1 LGVWGVGGVGGGGQR
16 GRMRH
21 VLVFKSIVNGVGMRA
36 TELLLLGTV
45 GWTGLGVVGVLVSWL
60 RGERLRV
67 RRGIAWLAG
76 VWVVYLAV
84 LLGVSL
90 GQRQKV
96 VSVGEVQCFGTMCF
110 TVVRVEEVPGFL
122 VRDGR
127 RLVRVSIRVTNR
139 GRSSESDR
147 LMRAYLV
154 DGQGR
159 LWKESSGV
167 NGVGLTAK
175 VAGGDSVVSEPVFK
189 VAGDATEL
197 GLVLTH
203 GWRQPGALVI
213 GDSDSILHRRTI
225 VRLGH

>member
-1 LGVWGVGGVGGGGQR
+1 
-16 GRMRH
+16 
-21 VLVFKSIVNGVGMRA
+21 VNGVGMRA
-36 TELLLLGTV
+36 TELLLLGTA
-45 GWTGLGVVGVLVSWL
+45 GWTGVGVVGVLVSWL

-67 RRGIAWLAG
+67 RRGIAWLVG
-76 VWVVYLAV
+76 VWVVYLVA

-96 VSVGEVQCFGTMCF
+96 VSVGEAQCFDTMCF
-110 TVVRVEEVPGFL
+110 TVVKVEEVPGFL

-127 RLVRVSIRVTNR
+127 RLLRVSIRVTNQ
-139 GRSSESDR
+139 GRSAKSEEHI
-147 LMRAYLV
+147 RAYLV
-154 DGQGR
+154 DGRGR
-159 LWKESSGV
+159 RWEESSGV
-167 NGVGLTAK
+167 NGVGLATR

-213 GDSDSILHRRTI
+213 GDSDSILHRRTV
-225 VRLGH
+225 VRLGR